1 VTANGGQFRITAPRY
16 HVLRPGEDAICHA
29 GAVTKVILVGYD
41 DHDAARR
48 ALERAI
54 EEVQAVGGRL
64 VVAAVVEMPLDPTI
78 PPNFASLDDVPA
90 GPLDLAMPAELEE
103 ILTGARKRVEEAGVE
118 ADFLWA
124 AGDPAQVLV
133 DAARDQ
139 QAGLIVL
146 GSHHHGLLGR
156 LFGADVAGAVKEH
169 AGCDVLVVE

>member
-1 VTANGGQFRITAPRY
+1 MTTAADPSRSGRGGNHLLP
-16 HVLRPGEDAICHA
+16 PGDGGICDAA
-29 GAVTKVILVGYD
+29 AVTKVILVGYD

-54 EEVQAVGGRL
+54 EEAQAANGRL

-78 PPNFASLDDVPA
+78 PPNFGSLDDVPA

-103 ILTGARKRVEEAGVE
+103 ILARARKRVEEAGVE
-118 ADFLWA
+118 VEFLWA

-139 QAGLIVL
+139 KAELIVL

-156 LFGADVAGAVKEH
+156 MFGADVAGAVKEH